1 MNEELFR
8 KSSVEYVTSQE
19 KLDTYIKV
27 TNPGAWLTVAGIFLL
42 LICAVIF
49 GGAASLKTAVPVTG
63 VVAKKQIHV
72 FVSPEQA
79 EELKEGMAFERKQQ
93 KLGEILEIKEEP
105 VRRELAG
112 GGYLTEYFRDVC
124 LGKWNVEIVISNDQ
138 ELMEGEAVE
147 GSVVTRESKMLE
159 LIIGAAKN

>member
-8 KSSVEYVTSQE
+8 KPSVEYVTSRE

-49 GGAASLKTAVPVTG
+49 GGAASLKTTVPVTG
-63 VVAKKQIHV
+63 VVEKKQFHV

-79 EELKEGMAFERKQQ
+79 EELKEGMAFERNQQ
-93 KLGEILEIKEEP
+93 KLGEIIEIKGEP

-112 GGYLTEYFRDVC
+112 GSYLTEYYRDVR

-138 ELMEGEAVE
+138 GLAEGEEVD
-147 GSVVTRESKMLE
+147 GSVVTKESKMLE
-159 LIIGAAKN
+159 LITGDAKN